1 MSLQKDLKLPESTA
15 DLDYNE
21 NINLVLSQTS
31 LELGGKVIGSVK
43 DGRIIGLDPQNLKNS
58 KLYERLRSTRE
69 GADNL
74 SGDDT
79 TKPHILFLCDKRLP
93 FKTINSV
100 VKAAAMAGYPNFQ
113 FGVLKK

>member
-1 MSLQKDLKLPESTA
+1 MTLKKDLKLPESTA

-31 LELGGKVIGSVK
+31 LELGGKVIGTVK
-43 DGRIIGLDPQNLKNS
+43 GDKIIGLDPQNLRTS
-58 KLYERLRSTRE
+58 ALYERLRWARE
-69 GADNL
+69 RADNL
-74 SGDDT
+74 PEDESK
-79 TKPHILFLCDKRLP
+79 KPHILFLCDRRLP
-93 FKTINSV
+93 FKTVNSV